1 MFEKE
6 KQESYFTTLKPL
18 RSDIQ
23 HFP

>member
-6 KQESYFTTLKPL
+6 KQESYFTTLKTL